1 MKKICLFIVCLFLFV
16 PLVSAV
22 TTTNTTS
29 IEKTT
34 TSNVGTT
41 TTTKETTTQDE
52 CTEESCKITTE
63 NEECIEETCETTAEE
78 KKSTD
83 DGLLSDGKSAVLIEA
98 STGKILYQK
107 NAHDRYAP
115 ASMTKIMSMIL
126 IMEEIEKGK
135 LKWNDTLVAS
145 EYASSMGGSQI
156 FLQPNEKM
164 TVKDLFKAVAIGS
177 ANDATVVFA
186 ENIAG
191 TEAKFVDKMNAKAKE
206 LGLKDTHFKNAV
218 GLDEA
223 NHYSSAYDMVMMGRE
238 LVKHEKIFEFTTIY
252 EDYLR
257 QNTDNKFW
265 LVNTNKLIKT
275 YDGADGLKTGY
286 TKEAGYCLTA
296 TANKNRMRLIATIM
310 GASDSKKRNSN
321 MATLLDYGFNSYEM
335 QVEVKQGEVVSK
347 KNISKAKNQVVEIV
361 PSKDA
366 SVLVEKG
373 EEKEAL
379 NYEMKIN
386 KLKLPIKKGQKVG
399 TLNLKDGN
407 KVISTVDL
415 TVKEDVEK
423 ASILELYKRSINSI
437 LSGNM

>member
-1 MKKICLFIVCLFLFV
+1 MKKICFFIICLFMFL
-16 PLVSAV
+16 PLISALEEEKKE
-22 TTTNTTS
+22 TNTT
-29 IEKTT
+29 
-34 TSNVGTT
+34 
-41 TTTKETTTQDE
+41 
-52 CTEESCKITTE
+52 
-63 NEECIEETCETTAEE
+63 NEEE
-78 KKSTD
+78 KQDTKTED
-83 DGLLSDGKSAVLIEA
+83 DGLLSDGKSAILIEA
-98 STGKILYQK
+98 STGKILYEK
-107 NAHDRYAP
+107 NSHERYAP

-126 IMEEIEKGK
+126 IMEEIEKGN

-145 EYASSMGGSQI
+145 EYAASMGGSQI

-164 TVKDLFKAVAIGS
+164 SVKDLFKAVAIGS

-186 ENIAG
+186 EKIAG
-191 TEAKFVDKMNAKAKE
+191 TEEKFVEKMNKKAKE
-206 LGLKDTHFKNAV
+206 LGLKDTNFKNAV

-223 NHYSSAYDMVMMGRE
+223 NHYSSAYDMAMMAKE
-238 LVKHEKIFEFTTIY
+238 LVKYEKIFEFTTIY

-286 TKEAGYCLTA
+286 TTEAGYCLTA
-296 TANKNRMRLIATIM
+296 TAYRNNMRLIGTIM
-310 GASDSKKRNSN
+310 GATDSKSRNSN
-321 MATLLDYGFNSYEM
+321 MTTLLDYGFNLYEM
-335 QVEVKQGEVVSK
+335 QVEVKEGEVVSK
-347 KNISKAKNQVVEIV
+347 KKSSKAKNEVIEIV
-361 PSKDA
+361 PKKDA

-379 NYEMKIN
+379 NYEMNLDKI
-386 KLKLPIKKGQKVG
+386 KLPIKKGDKIGV
-399 TLNLKDGN
+399 LKLKDGN

-423 ASILELYKRSINSI
+423 ASILELYKRSIKSI